1 VAHASLSKGTRNA
14 CPAGFLRG
22 LDLQTDV
29 LLIITDDGHV
39 FESLR
44 HVYVALSSTPTL
56 FLSRPRTFM

>member
-39 FESLR
+39 FSLPTT
-44 HVYVALSSTPTL
+44 ATSSKVSAMSM
-56 FLSRPRTFM
+56 SR